1 MTEARFDDSGSGTEN
16 VPLPDVREMP
26 GRQALLV
33 AALALGLLMLGIQLW
48 LLTVALELY
57 LSGEGEEIWG
67 LALVS
72 GIVFGGGLLATWLL
86 SRKPK
91 ALTRGR

>member
-1 MTEARFDDSGSGTEN
+1 MTNPRERRQSPGGN
-16 VPLPDVREMP
+16 VPLPDTHEMP
-26 GRQALLV
+26 GRQALLLG
-33 AALALGLLMLGIQLW
+33 ALMIGLIMLSMQLW

-57 LSGEGEEIWG
+57 LSGEGEGIWG

-86 SRKPK
+86 SRRSRIQ
-91 ALTRGR
+91 TSGGR

>member
-1 MTEARFDDSGSGTEN
+1 MTEPHFDSSTSGTEN

-26 GRQALLV
+26 GRQALLM

-48 LLTVALELY
+48 LLTVALELF
-57 LSGEGEEIWG
+57 LSGEGNEIWG

-72 GIVFGGGLLATWLL
+72 GVVFGGGLLATWLL

-91 ALTRGR
+91 APTRGQ